1 MKWSIPIKKLRKE
14 MKLSQADFAGKL
26 DVSSSSIGRWEKGKN
41 EPNAKAVSV
50 LTKLCNQY
58 AIPYE
63 EDLFSDCLRRLKRR
77 TLIRQAF
84 TDCSYKNFLLKNKK
98 LNNTKLSN
106 QCNSELATYGDA
118 VLKLAFCD
126 ILWGVEHLTQE
137 KQKYESDKNL
147 VEVIGKRYDIIK
159 CLKVDQNDPNMPKDY
174 VWHGQGQK
182 DRSHKRIATCL
193 EALIG
198 AIFKIDRDIE
208 EIIEIARFW
217 KKITDEALTQKN
229 GKE

>member
-14 MKLSQADFAGKL
+14 MKLTQNDFARELG
-26 DVSSSSIGRWEKGKN
+26 VSSRSIGRWEKGKG
-41 EPNAKAVSV
+41 EPNEKTISI

-58 AIPYE
+58 VIPYE
-63 EDLFSDCLRRLKRR
+63 EDLFSDCLRRLKRKH
-77 TLIRQAF
+77 LIHRAF
-84 TDCSYKNFLLKNKK
+84 TDRSYINFLS
-98 LNNTKLSN
+98 NNTKPSIS
-106 QCNSELATYGDA
+106 CNSDLATYGDA

-126 ILWGVEHLTQE
+126 ILYDSVEQLTNE
-137 KQKYESDKNL
+137 KKKYESDKNL

>member
-14 MKLSQADFAGKL
+14 MKLTQNDFARELG
-26 DVSSSSIGRWEKGKN
+26 VSSRSIGRWEKGKG
-41 EPNAKAVSV
+41 EPNEKTISI

-63 EDLFSDCLRRLKRR
+63 KDLFSDCLRRLKRR
-77 TLIRQAF
+77 ALIHRALI
-84 TDCSYKNFLLKNKK
+84 DRSYKSYLLRQKS
-98 LNNTKLSN
+98 LAI
-106 QCNSELATYGDA
+106 QCNSDLATYGDA

-126 ILWGVEHLTQE
+126 VLYDSVEQLTNE
-137 KQKYESDKNL
+137 KKKYESDKNL

-159 CLKVDQNDPNMPKDY
+159 CLKVDRDDPNMPKDY

-198 AIFKIDRDIE
+198 AIFLIDRDIE

-217 KKITDEALTQKN
+217 KRITDEALTQKN

>member
-14 MKLSQADFAGKL
+14 MKLTQNGFAKEL
-26 DVSSSSIGRWEKGKN
+26 DVSSSSIGRWEKGKGKPN
-41 EPNAKAVSV
+41 EKTISI
-50 LTKLCNQY
+50 LTKLCNRFR
-58 AIPYE
+58 IPFRDE
-63 EDLFSDCLRRLKRR
+63 DDLFLDCLERLKDDPLMVRA
-77 TLIRQAF
+77 L
-84 TDCSYKNFLLKNKK
+84 TDRSYKSYLLRHKS
-98 LNNTKLSN
+98 LAI
-106 QCNSELATYGDA
+106 QCNSDLATYGDA

-126 ILWGVEHLTQE
+126 VLYGVDRLTIQKE
-137 KQKYESDKNL
+137 KYESDKNL

-159 CLKVDQNDPNMPKDY
+159 CLKVDQNDSNMPNDY
-174 VWHGQGQK
+174 VWHGRGQK

-198 AIFKIDRDIE
+198 AIFLIDRDIE

>member
-1 MKWSIPIKKLRKE
+1 
-14 MKLSQADFAGKL
+14 MKLSQTDFAREL
-26 DVSSSSIGRWEKGKN
+26 SVSSSSIGRWEKGKG
-41 EPNAKAVSV
+41 EPNAKAISV
-50 LTKLCNQY
+50 LTKLCNQHR
-58 AIPYE
+58 IPFRDE
-63 EDLFSDCLRRLKRR
+63 DDLFLDCLERLKDDPLMVRA
-77 TLIRQAF
+77 L
-84 TDCSYKNFLLKNKK
+84 TDRSYKSYLLRHES
-98 LNNTKLSN
+98 LAI
-106 QCNSELATYGDA
+106 QCNSDLATYGDA

-126 ILWGVEHLTQE
+126 VLYDSAEQLTNE
-137 KQKYESDKNL
+137 KKKYESDKNL

-159 CLKVDQNDPNMPKDY
+159 CLKVDRDNPSMPKDY

>member
-41 EPNAKAVSV
+41 EPNAKAVSI

-63 EDLFSDCLRRLKRR
+63 QDLFSDCLRRLKRR
-77 TLIRQAF
+77 ALIHRALI
-84 TDCSYKNFLLKNKK
+84 DRSYKSYLLRQKS
-98 LNNTKLSN
+98 LAI
-106 QCNSELATYGDA
+106 QCNSDLATYGDA

-126 ILWGVEHLTQE
+126 ILWGVEHLTKE
-137 KQKYESDKNL
+137 KEKYESDKNL

-159 CLKVDQNDPNMPKDY
+159 CLKADREDPNMPKDY

-198 AIFKIDRDIE
+198 AIFLIDKDIE

-217 KKITDEALTQKN
+217 KKITDEALAQKN